1 MRAVLI
7 LAILMA
13 FVSAA
18 RAEDTFW
25 ATPAQTA
32 EPANGLEATTKFF
45 QDLNKILTDVNSIAG
60 NTPPSQSD
68 QIHNLRREMD
78 ESEDARRFD
87 EMRAQH
93 DARTQDFLRRSQE
106 NTYKYYDRDFTSD
119 SSGTI
124 RFKDGTS
131 AYTDSNGTTRFSN
144 GLSAYRDGADTIR
157 FSDGVTATRNRV
169 GDVDFSD
176 GVKCSTDRLGTTT
189 CR

>member
-7 LAILMA
+7 LAIWIA
-13 FVSAA
+13 FVSGA

-25 ATPAQTA
+25 GTPAQTA

-45 QDLNKILTDVNSIAG
+45 QDLNQILTDMNSIAG
-60 NTPPSQSD
+60 NAPPSQSD
-68 QIHNLRREMD
+68 EIRKLRQQMD
-78 ESEDARRFD
+78 QAEDSRRFD

-144 GLSAYRDGADTIR
+144 GLSAYRDSTDTIR
-157 FSDGVTATRNRV
+157 FSDGVTATRNRL
-169 GDVDFSD
+169 GDVEFSN
-176 GVKCSTDRLGTTT
+176 GVKCSIDRLGTTT